1 MNPDLARILASAR
14 CGSIPDGIST
24 ARALRELAAEV
35 DRYRIGARLPLTDE
49 DRRELRRMRDDRRVK
64 LPGKVA
70 LAALMR
76 HLGIDQSSSQ
86 SIPAVGARER

>member
-14 CGSIPDGIST
+14 CGAVAEGVST
-24 ARALRELAAEV
+24 ARALRDLAAEV
-35 DRYRIGARLPLTDE
+35 DRYRIGARLPLTHE
-49 DRRELRRMRDDRRVK
+49 DCRELRRMRDDRRVN

-76 HLGIDQSSSQ
+76 HVGIEQGSSQ
-86 SIPAVGARER
+86 SIPAAGRER

>member
-1 MNPDLARILASAR
+1 VNPELGRILEAAR
-14 CGSIPDGIST
+14 KGGVPSGIST
-24 ARALRELAAEV
+24 ARALVDLAAEV

-49 DRRELRRMRDDRRVK
+49 DRRELRRMRDDNRVK

-76 HLGIDQSSSQ
+76 HVGIEQGSSQ
-86 SIPAVGARER
+86 SIPAAGRGR